1 MNLQPHAELTR
12 TLRILLKITIGV
24 SAVAILLGLYQ
35 FSLPSDSTL
44 PSDFDAISLITPS
57 NVVAVISI
65 VVAVIVGWVDLVL
78 VIVTV
83 TTFLLWVYRSNENLR
98 ALSGESMTFTPGWSV
113 GWYFIPIVCLWKPYQ
128 VMKEIWNVSH
138 KSKTVMYRD
147 AKSVAKPR
155 VRDTD
160 TDFDGS
166 GQDLVRLRQHALA
179 AGHLRHRVDTTNH
192 GVVRWWWALWLIS
205 IPSLCLPSSGFWYSI
220 SNGFDVILTVVALTL
235 VTRIGAAYSRN
246 IVEPIGAAYVG
257 SATASPPPL
266 TPVVKLTKK
275 MKEK

>member
-12 TLRILLKITIGV
+12 VLRILLKITIGV
-24 SAVAILLGLYQ
+24 SAVTILLGLYQ
-35 FSLPSDSTL
+35 FYSPSTL
-44 PSDFDAISLITPS
+44 PSESTLPANFDVISLITPS
-57 NVVAVISI
+57 NVVAVIVVI
-65 VVAVIVGWVDLVL
+65 VGLFVGWVDLVL
-78 VIVTV
+78 AIVTG
-83 TTFLLWVYRSNENLR
+83 TTFLLWIYRSNKNLR

-138 KSKTVMYRD
+138 KSKTVMHRD

-179 AGHLRHRVDTTNH
+179 AGHLRHRVDATNH
-192 GVVRWWWALWLIS
+192 GVVRWWWALWLFY
-205 IPSLCLPSSGFWYSI
+205 IPSLYLSDIWVGF
-220 SNGFDVILTVVALTL
+220 FDVILTVVALTL

-257 SATASPPPL
+257 STAASPPPL

-275 MKEK
+275 IKEE